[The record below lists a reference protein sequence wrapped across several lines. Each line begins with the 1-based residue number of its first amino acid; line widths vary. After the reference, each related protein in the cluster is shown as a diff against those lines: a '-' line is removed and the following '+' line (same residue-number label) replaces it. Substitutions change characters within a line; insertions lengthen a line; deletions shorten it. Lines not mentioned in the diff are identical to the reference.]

1 MPIEGGEEEVDPLS
15 YDEVAPPIGVRGDVL
30 GGMLAMVDEM
40 LLIEVLH
47 EVVLAPSSVH
57 EVLVDQGLPF
67 RVAVSW
73 LATYCA
79 IRSASSQSA

>member
-1 MPIEGGEEEVDPLS
+1 
-15 YDEVAPPIGVRGDVL
+15 
-30 GGMLAMVDEM
+30 MVDEM
-40 LLIEVLH
+40 LLIEVPH

-79 IRSASSQSA
+79 IRWASSQSA